1 MSLKLS
7 YPERTNLYLTNLN
20 NKSKIDILIPDGV
33 LKCDESY
40 EEFYINVIQF
50 NTFHNFYHVIQD
62 YNNNFNIIIDNDTII
77 NCSIT
82 EGNINAYTIREYI
95 NNHSI
100 LKNHMYIVYDKFKS
114 TFEFQKISNN
124 SLQLEIINAHTLLGF
139 SKSENIINI
148 PCISSK
154 PVNVMAITNVFLHL
168 EPGYDLGI
176 NDGNLDNHKSDTV
189 QSNSIILS
197 LPVNQMYNNMITYLN
212 EDAGNSFMFKC
223 NRQETISSLCV
234 TIRDQYYN
242 LIPDFPDCHLILQFS
257 KRLKDDKYGTI
268 LNKILDYIN
277 KISLIISYYFLG
289 SGNL

>member
-1 MSLKLS
+1 MSLRLS

-20 NKSKIDILIPDGV
+20 NKSKIEIFIPDGV
-33 LKCDESY
+33 LKCDETY

-50 NTFHNFYHVIQD
+50 NTFHNFYHVIEG

-77 NCSIT
+77 NCSIP

-95 NNHSI
+95 NNHST
-100 LKNHMYIVYDKFKS
+100 LKYHIYVVYDKLKNI
-114 TFEFQKISNN
+114 FEFQKISDN
-124 SLQLEIINAHTLLGF
+124 SLQLQIINAHSLLGF
-139 SKSENIINI
+139 SKDEKLLDL
-148 PCISSK
+148 PCVSSK
-154 PVNVMAITNVFLHL
+154 PVNVMSITNVFLHL
-168 EPGYDLGI
+168 EPGYDLGLS
-176 NDGNLDNHKSDTV
+176 DQNLDNHKSDTV

-212 EDAGNSFMFKC
+212 EDAGNSFYFRC

-234 TIRDQYYN
+234 SIRDQYYN
-242 LIPDFPDCHLILQFS
+242 LIPNFPDCHLILQFS

-268 LNKILDYIN
+268 LNKILDYIT